1 MTFLVF
7 SKHILQKTV
16 VWQHAFSDKI
26 EKESNCHYFTVN
38 MYGVTS
44 RKNKNKNKKK
54 QKKTSNKNKNKPW
67 RHNVSKQT
75 NITFKLT
82 A

>member
-38 MYGVTS
+38 MYGVTN
-44 RKNKNKNKKK
+44 RKNKNKKTK
-54 QKKTSNKNKNKPW
+54 QKQAIKTK
-67 RHNVSKQT
+67 T
-75 NITFKLT
+75 NHGDTM
-82 A
+82 